1 MMRKGQWQNIFEILA
16 EIKSGYYEVSREAR
30 RAVDDPAFRMEK
42 FPTFTRQEMKLH
54 YEVMWGR
61 HERITEDIRA
71 LKEVRDYYLGE
82 K

>member
-1 MMRKGQWQNIFEILA
+1 MMTKHQWEYILA
-16 EIKSGYYEVSREAR
+16 ILEESKSGYYEVSREAR